1 MIISMSIIGPI
12 LAASNF
18 VDSITAMGTVV
29 GLITDVLDG
38 PELIRPEASAQMNGT
53 DISLKNVTFQY
64 NDEKK
69 VLNGVDLEIPAG
81 TVTALVGPSGSGK
94 STISK
99 LIAGFWDVD
108 GGEITIGGRNI
119 KELSQSDIANAI
131 AYVAQDNYHF

>member
-1 MIISMSIIGPI
+1 
-12 LAASNF
+12 
-18 VDSITAMGTVV
+18 
-29 GLITDVLDG
+29 
-38 PELIRPEASAQMNGT
+38 MNGT

-119 KELSQSDIANAI
+119 KELLRVTLQMQLLMLRRII
-131 AYVAQDNYHF
+131 IFLMIQ